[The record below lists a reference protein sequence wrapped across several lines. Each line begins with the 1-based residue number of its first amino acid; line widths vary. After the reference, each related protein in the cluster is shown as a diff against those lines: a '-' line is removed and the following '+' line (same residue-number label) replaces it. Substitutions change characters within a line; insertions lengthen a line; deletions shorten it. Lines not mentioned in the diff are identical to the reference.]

1 MIYRASLN
9 KHINSLLVALIF
21 RSYITKKIQEYKKRI
36 YRSNTYINE
45 TKKLILFVRIN
56 YMGFDILMALINLWK
71 YLFAEQH
78 LRYRKL
84 GRPIPEID
92 TYLNKFLQPSKP

>member
-1 MIYRASLN
+1 
-9 KHINSLLVALIF
+9 
-21 RSYITKKIQEYKKRI
+21 
-36 YRSNTYINE
+36 
-45 TKKLILFVRIN
+45 
-56 YMGFDILMALINLWK
+56 MGFDILMALINLWK

-92 TYLNKFLQPSKP
+92 TYLNKFLQPSQTIKKQ